1 MSRSMT
7 ESDMNLK
14 TYRGRSMSDALARVK
29 VELGRDAVILHTRT
43 IRRGGVLGLGAKT
56 FVEITATAD
65 SRVTTFRRATNATTS
80 GEKPEPRTTLRGIEP
95 EKTIAPLASSRPAPR
110 QAEVDPSI
118 VKEIRELRS
127 MVSGL
132 VAKSPKPRPRVP
144 AELVDHYTR
153 FLQQHVGEELARSL
167 CERVAKQLKPIAVDA
182 KSTDKAAITRE
193 LVEAELQQCIETMV
207 PPAPDVELAAT
218 GRPTVIALVGP
229 TGVGKTTTL
238 AKLAANFKLR
248 EGRSVGLI
256 TIDTYRI
263 AAVEQLRTYADILKI
278 PLVAVN
284 TPDEIV
290 AAIAGMKDCDVILI
304 DTAGRS
310 QRDDLRVTE
319 LSRFLDAAK
328 PDQVHLVLSSTSR
341 EEIIRE
347 AATKF
352 ALLGVKH
359 VIFTKLDEAV
369 GFGVI
374 LNVLND
380 VGLHVSYLTN
390 GQAVPDDI
398 EVGSASR
405 VARLILGLP
414 ETPAGAT
421 V

>member
-7 ESDMNLK
+7 ESDMSLK

-56 FVEITATAD
+56 FVEVTATAD
-65 SRVTTFRRATNATTS
+65 SRVTTFRRATNAPAS
-80 GEKPEPRTTLRGIEP
+80 GEKTESRATLRGIES
-95 EKTIAPLASSRPAPR
+95 EKPVAPPASSLPSPR
-110 QAEVDPSI
+110 HAEIDPSVI
-118 VKEIRELRS
+118 KEIRELRS

-132 VAKSPKPRPRVP
+132 VAKSPKLRPKVP
-144 AELVDHYTR
+144 AELVDHYTQL
-153 FLQQHVGEELARSL
+153 LQQHVGEELARSL
-167 CERVAKQLKPIAVDA
+167 CERVAKQLKTGVTDG
-182 KSTDKAAITRE
+182 KSTDKAVITRD

-207 PPAPDVELAAT
+207 PPAPDVVLDTT

-290 AAIAGMKDCDVILI
+290 VAIAGMKACDVILI

-310 QRDDLRVTE
+310 QRDELRVNE
-319 LSRFLDAAK
+319 LSQFLAAAK

-352 ALLGVKH
+352 ASLGVKH

-414 ETPAGAT
+414 EMPTGAT

>member
-1 MSRSMT
+1 MT
-7 ESDMNLK
+7 ESDMSLK

-65 SRVTTFRRATNATTS
+65 SRVTTFRRATNGPTS
-80 GEKPEPRTTLRGIEP
+80 GEKIESRATLRGIEP
-95 EKTIAPLASSRPAPR
+95 EKPMAPLSSSRTV
-110 QAEVDPSI
+110 EVDPSI

-132 VAKSPKPRPRVP
+132 VAKSPKPRPKVP
-144 AELVDHYTR
+144 TELVDQYTR
-153 FLQQHVGEELARSL
+153 LLQQHVSEELARSL
-167 CERVAKQLKPIAVDA
+167 CERVAKQLKTGAIDP
-182 KSTDKAAITRE
+182 KSTDKAAITRD

-207 PPAPDVELAAT
+207 PSAPEFPLNNP
-218 GRPTVIALVGP
+218 GGPTIIALVGP

-248 EGRSVGLI
+248 EGRRVGLI

-290 AAIAGMKDCDVILI
+290 TAIAGMKNCDVILI

-319 LSRFLDAAK
+319 LSQFLDAAK

-347 AATKF
+347 AAMKF
-352 ALLGVKH
+352 SPLGVKH

-398 EVGSASR
+398 EIGSASR

-414 ETPAGAT
+414 ETSTGAT

>member
-1 MSRSMT
+1 MSRNT
-7 ESDMNLK
+7 TDPDMAMK

-29 VELGRDAVILHTRT
+29 TDLGRDAVILHTRT

-65 SRVTTFRRATNATTS
+65 ARVTTFRRAANAPATVDNS
-80 GEKPEPRTTLRGIEP
+80 DNRTTLRGIP
-95 EKTIAPLASSRPAPR
+95 VEKPPAPLASSRPAP
-110 QAEVDPSI
+110 ADPAI
-118 VKEIRELRS
+118 VNEIRELRA

-132 VAKSPKPRPRVP
+132 VAKTPKPRPKVP
-144 AELVDHYTR
+144 AELVDHYTKL
-153 FLQQHVGEELARSL
+153 LQQHVGEELARAL
-167 CERVAKQLKPIAVDA
+167 CERVGKEMKSLAADA
-182 KSTDKAAITRE
+182 KAPDRVTITRE
-193 LVEAELQQCIETMV
+193 LVDSELQRCIETMV
-207 PPAPDVELAAT
+207 PPTPEIALTEQ

-238 AKLAANFKLR
+238 AKLAANYKLR

-278 PLVAVN
+278 PLVPVT
-284 TPDEIV
+284 TPDEIAEAV
-290 AAIAGMKDCDVILI
+290 ANLKDCDVILI

-310 QRDDLRVTE
+310 QRDDLRVAD

-328 PDQVHLVLSSTSR
+328 PHQVHLVLSSTSR

-347 AATKF
+347 AAAKF
-352 ALLGVKH
+352 GPLGVKH

-374 LNVLND
+374 LNVLAD
-380 VGLHVSYLTN
+380 IGLHVSYLTN
-390 GQAVPDDI
+390 GQSVPDDI
-398 EVGSASR
+398 EAGSASR

-414 ETPAGAT
+414 VAQSEAGA
-421 V
+421 